1 MTPVLAQIDAIAKKQ
16 NVTKPNVE
24 IYGNRVK
31 EGLIHYSFFFFFS
44 NGARTQDLCLE
55 PQCQPTFVLGIYE
68 RGPHEQ
74 VAQTGFKPQSS

>member
-44 NGARTQDLCLE
+44 IGA
-55 PQCQPTFVLGIYE
+55 
-68 RGPHEQ
+68 
-74 VAQTGFKPQSS
+74 